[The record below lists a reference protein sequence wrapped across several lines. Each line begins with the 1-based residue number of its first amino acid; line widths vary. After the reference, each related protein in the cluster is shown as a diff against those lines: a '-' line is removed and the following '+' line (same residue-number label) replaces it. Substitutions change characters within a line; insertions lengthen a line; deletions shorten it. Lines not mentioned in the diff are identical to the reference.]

1 MKKLIIFLLA
11 AMAAVTA
18 ISCGSK
24 VEPEGGAGSGT
35 SEPEVPQPQPKPQLE
50 GNIKGKV
57 TDAVTGAPIAGVS
70 VSDGYTVVTTNADGN
85 YAFYGNELTRTVFIS
100 VPAEYEIPTDQ
111 NNHPT
116 FYIKGDFSDTEK
128 DYVNNFTLTPRAK
141 VSDKFLLAA
150 GADTHIFDERDLGRF
165 KSETLPDMLT
175 TIAGLNGGGSYDNAI
190 VIQLGDQMSDK
201 MEMVAPYKAAIAG
214 KSVGGRPLPFF
225 HCIGNHDFANSDLED
240 LEPTSYNASKTYV
253 ENFGP
258 LDFSLNIGNA
268 HIIVMNNMVVNEKD
282 LTTRYGAVKCIG
294 YNAGFTDEQVEW
306 LKQDLAAVKDPHK
319 KVAVLCVHV
328 PIKSSTAKNFQA
340 IAVQLTQFN
349 EAHILSGH
357 SHHLVNHI
365 HSNKTCK
372 GGSKIYEHN
381 LQAVAG
387 SWWNSNLSP
396 DGTPMGYAV
405 YRFAGNK
412 LFDSLNKATG
422 ASSNL
427 QIRVYNGNDTYN
439 GYTEGR
445 GITGKPSHNE
455 TFAWGDDYKG
465 KFIARVWDA
474 DSENW
479 TVEFVQNGKAVPME
493 RVTLKDECTG
503 AFNRNIINRIYG
515 TESSYYPSR
524 DCFWVADA
532 PGGDPA
538 TEKDWEIVAK
548 HKMPTGWT
556 QTYTC
561 KVLQRD
567 YTGFASGD
575 KFPEN
580 N

>member
-1 MKKLIIFLLA
+1 MASLLLLSCTPDLGVQDGGGTTDGPDTSA
-11 AMAAVTA
+11 PTPGPAV
-18 ISCGSK
+18 
-24 VEPEGGAGSGT
+24 
-35 SEPEVPQPQPKPQLE
+35 E
-50 GNIKGKV
+50 GNLTGTV
-57 TDAVTGAPIAGVS
+57 TDSSTGNPVAGVS
-70 VSDGYTVVTTNADGN
+70 VSDGYSVCVTDADGK
-85 YAFYGNELTRTVFIS
+85 YSIQGTEQSRYVFIS

-111 NNHPT
+111 NNLPT

-128 DYVNNFTLTPRAK
+128 DYINNFTLTPRAK
-141 VSDKFLLAA
+141 ASDKFLLAA
-150 GADTHIFDERDLGRF
+150 GADTHIFDEHDLGRF
-165 KSETLPDMLT
+165 KNETLPDMLT
-175 TIAGLNGGGSYDNAI
+175 TIASLNGGGSYDNAI

-201 MEMVAPYKAAIAG
+201 MDMVAPYKEAIAG

-225 HCIGNHDFANSDLED
+225 HCIGNHDFANSDLKD

-258 LDFSLNIGNA
+258 LDYSLNIGNA

-282 LTTRYGAVKCIG
+282 NWTRYNTVQCIG
-294 YNAGFTDEQVEW
+294 YKAAITDEQLEW
-306 LKQDLAAVKDPHK
+306 LKQDLAAVKEPHK
-319 KVAVLCVHV
+319 KVAILCVHV
-328 PIKSSTAKNFQA
+328 PIKSSTAKNYQSVA
-340 IAVQLTQFN
+340 TLLTQFN

-357 SHHLVNHI
+357 THQLVNHI
-365 HSNKTCK
+365 HTNKTCK

-381 LQAVAG
+381 LQAVGG

-405 YRFAGNK
+405 YRIAGNK

-427 QIRVYNGNDTYN
+427 QIRVYNGNDSYN

-445 GITGKPSHNE
+445 GITGNPKHND

-474 DSENW
+474 DSDNW

-503 AFNRNIINRIYG
+503 AFGRNIINRIYG
-515 TESSYYPSR
+515 TESSYYPTR
-524 DCFWVADA
+524 DHFWVIDA

-538 TEKDWEIVAK
+538 TEKGWQIVAK
-548 HKMPTGWT
+548 HKMPSGWT
-556 QTYTC
+556 LTYTC
-561 KVLQRD
+561 NVLQRD
-567 YTGFASGD
+567 YTGFATGAE
-575 KFPEN
+575 FLEN